1 MIYVV
6 SDDMTEFE
14 RARRIPFMLPTTFLG
29 RRQYGFENEGDN
41 DDSGRVS
48 LGQSIS

>member
-1 MIYVV
+1 MIYLV
-6 SDDMTEFE
+6 SEDMTEFE

-41 DDSGRVS
+41 DDSAGES
-48 LGQSIS
+48 LMQSA